1 MSEESSV
8 ILARPA
14 FLTGRKFTAAER
26 GTILHRFMQHIDL
39 CAADAAEEIKRQLN
53 NGFLN
58 EEQAST
64 IVTDQVNAFLNSALA
79 ERMRAASVKLYR
91 EFKFMYD
98 VDANELFG
106 LRDAQGERILL
117 QGVADAVL
125 IEDNGLI
132 IIDYKTDHVLEEDE
146 LKNRYRNQLS
156 IYAKALAQSFG
167 LPVKQCLLYSLQL
180 MKEIEL

>member
-1 MSEESSV
+1 M
-8 ILARPA
+8 
-14 FLTGRKFTAAER
+14 
-26 GTILHRFMQHIDL
+26 
-39 CAADAAEEIKRQLN
+39 
-53 NGFLN
+53 
-58 EEQAST
+58 
-64 IVTDQVNAFLNSALA
+64 
-79 ERMRAASVKLYR
+79 
-91 EFKFMYD
+91 
-98 VDANELFG
+98 
-106 LRDAQGERILL
+106 RDAQGERILL

-125 IEDNGLI
+125 IEDDGLI